1 MPLLIRTLN
10 NRLKA
15 PGAPVTRALQI
26 CRTEASAVRSNMTGV
41 SSCFTAMSS
50 RRREGRGP
58 RGLRTEVRWRPSA
71 RGQARAGFINKEF
84 DLFCLDKLVHEPEV
98 LTRYTVPQLVELAGS
113 QRVELLTWIAM
124 RGALPGR
131 VTQIHRNYHVPISN
145 TATGLLVLENSA
157 STEDSAVRAAK
168 ALA

>member
-1 MPLLIRTLN
+1 
-10 NRLKA
+10 
-15 PGAPVTRALQI
+15 
-26 CRTEASAVRSNMTGV
+26 
-41 SSCFTAMSS
+41 
-50 RRREGRGP
+50 
-58 RGLRTEVRWRPSA
+58 
-71 RGQARAGFINKEF
+71 
-84 DLFCLDKLVHEPEV
+84 LFCLDKLVHEPEV

-124 RGALPGR
+124 RDALPGR

>member
-1 MPLLIRTLN
+1 
-10 NRLKA
+10 
-15 PGAPVTRALQI
+15 
-26 CRTEASAVRSNMTGV
+26 
-41 SSCFTAMSS
+41 
-50 RRREGRGP
+50 
-58 RGLRTEVRWRPSA
+58 
-71 RGQARAGFINKEF
+71 
-84 DLFCLDKLVHEPEV
+84 LFCLDKLVHEPEV